1 MASHPG
7 SSEVLVAQ
15 APLGVAPQCVG
26 PTGLEASFIGVP
38 PFVDLRRQ
46 LVEKYGLCLVKR
58 GHVRPPPNSS
68 PPREWFILMGHSRRH
83 FK

>member
-26 PTGLEASFIGVP
+26 PAGLEASFIGVP

-58 GHVRPPPNSS
+58 SFKCLLYLLALVVLSS
-68 PPREWFILMGHSRRH
+68 ITKRGTL
-83 FK
+83 